1 MSYRSLSCHLE
12 FFRNLSQGST
22 DTGIGSLEK
31 RPRSNINHRDVRH
44 GRVDANDVINE
55 LLEGVDLQ
63 KPHHDNEA
71 SCKLFYKHKNQLFVA
86 TD

>member
-1 MSYRSLSCHLE
+1 MSRSPFRFVPLWYVFYYSKSYRLE
-12 FFRNLSQGST
+12 YFRNLSQGST

-31 RPRSNINHRDVRH
+31 RPRANNNHRDVRH
-44 GRVDANDVINE
+44 GRVDANDVIKE

-71 SCKLFYKHKNQLFVA
+71 SCK
-86 TD
+86 